1 VRAYSL
7 ERVERLH
14 PDLGAEIKGA
24 DACAASA
31 ELVETMR
38 AALLEHH
45 LVVLRDQRIGP
56 AELAEFTRRFGVPE
70 EFDRSPFPDHPQ
82 VLRISNLE
90 GKKKYPPPFWHSDGL
105 LQPEPPALSFFYAEQ
120 APRAGGDTLFL
131 NTQRAYDEL
140 AEQTKDLVDGLRS
153 VQMNGAEH
161 PLVRTHPVTGRRAL
175 FLDLGFTVRVAG
187 LDRDEAV
194 ELFTRLK
201 QHFERPGA
209 TYRHRFRRGDLL
221 IWDNASTAHSATP
234 APDAS
239 QPRVMLRATV
249 RGGPTG

>member
-1 VRAYSL
+1 V
-7 ERVERLH
+7 RLH
-14 PDLGAEIKGA
+14 ADLGAAIEGA
-24 DACAASA
+24 DARAATD
-31 ELVETMR
+31 EFVETMR
-38 AALLEHH
+38 EALLEHQ
-45 LVVLRDQRIGP
+45 LVVLRDQRMDP
-56 AELAEFTRRFGVPE
+56 AELARFTRRFGVPE
-70 EFDRSPFPDHPQ
+70 EFERSPFPDHPQ

-90 GKKKYPPPFWHSDGL
+90 GKQEQPPPFWHSDGL
-105 LQPEPPALSFFYAEQ
+105 VQPDPPALSFFYAEQ
-120 APRAGGDTLFL
+120 VPRAGGDTLFV
-131 NTQRAYDEL
+131 NTQRAYDDLPEETRGVV
-140 AEQTKDLVDGLRS
+140 EQLRGVQRNS
-153 VQMNGAEH
+153 VEH
-161 PLVRTHPVTGRRAL
+161 PLVRAHPITGRRAL

-234 APDAS
+234 APHAS